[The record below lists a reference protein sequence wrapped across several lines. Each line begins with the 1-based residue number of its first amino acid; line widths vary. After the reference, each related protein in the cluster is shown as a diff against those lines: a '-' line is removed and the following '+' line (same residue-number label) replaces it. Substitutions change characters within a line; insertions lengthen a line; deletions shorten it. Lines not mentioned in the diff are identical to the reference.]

1 MTGEERIKIRKGQIM
16 LCRVL
21 IQKALAMKEQRIAW
35 REQEAMR
42 YEAMIEGWEREIE
55 ELEKQ
60 NGQS

>member
-1 MTGEERIKIRKGQIM
+1 MTWEERIKIRKGQIM

-21 IQKALAMKEQRIAW
+21 IQKALAMKDQRIAW

>member
-1 MTGEERIKIRKGQIM
+1 MTWEERIKIRKGQIM

-21 IQKALAMKEQRIAW
+21 IQKVLAMKDQRIAW

-42 YEAMIEGWEREIE
+42 YEAMIEGWEREVE

>member
-21 IQKALAMKEQRIAW
+21 IQKVLAMKDQRIAW

-42 YEAMIEGWEREIE
+42 YEAMIEGWEREVE

>member
-1 MTGEERIKIRKGQIM
+1 MTGEERIKIRKGQSM

-21 IQKALAMKEQRIAW
+21 IQKVLAMKDQRIAW

-42 YEAMIEGWEREIE
+42 YEAMIEGWEREVE

>member
-1 MTGEERIKIRKGQIM
+1 MTWEERIKIRKGQIM

-21 IQKALAMKEQRIAW
+21 IQKVLAMKDQRIAW

>member
-21 IQKALAMKEQRIAW
+21 IQKALAMKDQRIDW

>member
-1 MTGEERIKIRKGQIM
+1 MTGEERIKIRKGQIT

-21 IQKALAMKEQRIAW
+21 IQKALAMKDQRIAW

>member
-1 MTGEERIKIRKGQIM
+1 MTGEERIKIRTGQIM

-21 IQKALAMKEQRIAW
+21 IQKALAMKDQRIAW

>member
-21 IQKALAMKEQRIAW
+21 IQKALAMKDKRIAW
-35 REQEAMR
+35 TEQEAMR
-42 YEAMIEGWEREIE
+42 NEAMIERWEREIE

>member
-21 IQKALAMKEQRIAW
+21 IQKALAMTDQRMAW

>member
-21 IQKALAMKEQRIAW
+21 IQKALAMKDQRIAW

-42 YEAMIEGWEREIE
+42 YEAMIEGWEREVE

>member
-1 MTGEERIKIRKGQIM
+1 MTGEEQIKIRKGQIM

-21 IQKALAMKEQRIAW
+21 IQKALAMKDQRIAW

>member
-1 MTGEERIKIRKGQIM
+1 MTGEERRKIRKGQIM

-21 IQKALAMKEQRIAW
+21 IQKVLAMKDQRIAW

>member
-21 IQKALAMKEQRIAW
+21 IQKALAMKDQRIAW

-42 YEAMIEGWEREIE
+42 YEAMIEGWEKEIE

>member
-1 MTGEERIKIRKGQIM
+1 MTGEERKKIRKGQIM

-21 IQKALAMKEQRIAW
+21 IQKALAMKDQRIAW

>member
-21 IQKALAMKEQRIAW
+21 IQKVLAMKDQRIAW

>member
-1 MTGEERIKIRKGQIM
+1 MTWEERIKIRKGQIT

-21 IQKALAMKEQRIAW
+21 IQKALAMKDQRTAW

>member
-1 MTGEERIKIRKGQIM
+1 MTWEERIKIRKGQIM

-21 IQKALAMKEQRIAW
+21 IQKALAMKDQRIAW

-42 YEAMIEGWEREIE
+42 YEAMIEGWEREVE

>member
-21 IQKALAMKEQRIAW
+21 IQKALAMKDQRIAW

>member
-1 MTGEERIKIRKGQIM
+1 MTWEERIKIRKGQIM

-21 IQKALAMKEQRIAW
+21 IQKALAMKDQRIAW

-42 YEAMIEGWEREIE
+42 YEAMIESWEREIE

>member
-21 IQKALAMKEQRIAW
+21 IQKALSMKDQRIAW

>member
-1 MTGEERIKIRKGQIM
+1 MAGEERIKIRKGQIM

-21 IQKALAMKEQRIAW
+21 IQKALAMKDQRIAW

>member
-21 IQKALAMKEQRIAW
+21 MQKALAMKDQRIAW

>member
-21 IQKALAMKEQRIAW
+21 IQKALAMKDQRIAW

-42 YEAMIEGWEREIE
+42 YEAMIESWEREIE

>member
-1 MTGEERIKIRKGQIM
+1 MTWEERIKIRKGQIT

-21 IQKALAMKEQRIAW
+21 IQKVLAMKDQRITW

-60 NGQS
+60 NRQS

>member
-16 LCRVL
+16 LRRVL
-21 IQKALAMKEQRIAW
+21 IQKALAMKDQRIAW